1 MLYEE
6 IAKELQKEIENIKNS
21 LAYGGSS
28 DYHSYRE
35 SVGRIAG
42 IETSI
47 NLIKDFVNKYI
58 EED

>member
-28 DYHSYRE
+28 DYHIDRE

-47 NLIKDFVNKYI
+47 NIIKDFVNKYI

>member
-1 MLYEE
+1 VLYEE

-42 IETSI
+42 IEISI
-47 NLIKDFVNKYI
+47 NIIKDFVNKYI

>member
-21 LAYGGSS
+21 LAYGRSS

>member
-1 MLYEE
+1 VLYEE

-47 NLIKDFVNKYI
+47 NIIKDFVNKYI

>member
-35 SVGRIAG
+35 GVGRIAG

>member
-6 IAKELQKEIENIKNS
+6 IAKEQQKEIENIKNS

>member
-1 MLYEE
+1 VLYEE

>member
-6 IAKELQKEIENIKNS
+6 IAKELQEEIENIKNS

-47 NLIKDFVNKYI
+47 NIIKDFVNKYI

>member
-47 NLIKDFVNKYI
+47 NLIKNFVNKYI

>member
-42 IETSI
+42 IEISI
-47 NLIKDFVNKYI
+47 NIIKDFVNKYI
-58 EED
+58 DED

>member
-6 IAKELQKEIENIKNS
+6 IAKDLQKEIENIKNS

-47 NLIKDFVNKYI
+47 NIIKDFVNKYI

>member
-35 SVGRIAG
+35 NVGRIAG

>member
-1 MLYEE
+1 MLYED

-42 IETSI
+42 IESSLNI
-47 NLIKDFVNKYI
+47 LKDYISKYV

>member
-21 LAYGGSS
+21 LAYGGSA

-35 SVGRIAG
+35 SVCRIAG

-47 NLIKDFVNKYI
+47 NIIKDFVNKYI

>member
-42 IETSI
+42 IEISI
-47 NLIKDFVNKYI
+47 NIIKDFVNKYI

>member
-21 LAYGGSS
+21 LAYGASS

-42 IETSI
+42 IEISI
-47 NLIKDFVNKYI
+47 NIVKDFVNKYI

>member
-6 IAKELQKEIENIKNS
+6 IAKELQKYIENINNS
-21 LAYGGSS
+21 LAFGGSS

>member
-47 NLIKDFVNKYI
+47 NIIKDFVNKYI